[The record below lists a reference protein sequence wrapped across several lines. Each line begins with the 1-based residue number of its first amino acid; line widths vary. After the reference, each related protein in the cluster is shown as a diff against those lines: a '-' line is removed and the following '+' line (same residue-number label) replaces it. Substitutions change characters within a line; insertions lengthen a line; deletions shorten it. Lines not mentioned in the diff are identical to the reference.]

1 MLYLVPFFMGFIERV
16 YWLELQV
23 SDIFSDSPFRV
34 FADTLKSGGIIKVL
48 CVPSGAK
55 NYSNTALK
63 KGDIYNEAIKSGA
76 KGLPYL
82 KVMDD
87 GKHFFFFLFASPGG
101 WGVMCIWRWRDILVP
116 SLTVL
121 TFSFRGSWG
130 NSCTCI
136 KFGSHKQRAIAESML
151 CWTRRYYVV
160 CSGSTCVSK

>member
-1 MLYLVPFFMGFIERV
+1 M
-16 YWLELQV
+16 ELQV

-87 GKHFFFFLFASPGG
+87 GKHFFFLICVPGWVG
-101 WGVMCIWRWRDILVP
+101 GYVYLKMKRYFGSI
-116 SLTVL
+116 LTVL
-121 TFSFRGSWG
+121 TFSFRGS
-130 NSCTCI
+130 
-136 KFGSHKQRAIAESML
+136 
-151 CWTRRYYVV
+151 
-160 CSGSTCVSK
+160 